1 MRRKMEEKK
10 CSWLGRK
17 PRERERLRVWLI
29 FENGGA
35 RGGSCGWFLEKKK
48 VVFLGSFLGK

>member
-1 MRRKMEEKK
+1 MEEKK